1 MKYKKAPFIAAILMG
16 ALALISCVGSPA
28 HPSPAQTYTPEPAA
42 AATPV
47 PTASPQAPGPMVRP
61 VYDDTGRTRYEIDLT
76 FDEKTHMAEARQHV
90 TYVNTTV
97 QELSSL
103 YMHIYPKH
111 FSKREYVSMEIFQ
124 PGMTVYPD
132 NAFNPG
138 DITLDS
144 VRAAGQEADYT
155 IQGEDETIL
164 HIPLPAPLKAG
175 ASIELDLAYGLSVPY
190 RMGRYAWGET
200 GTSFANWYPIMAVY
214 DDTGWNLDPY
224 YEIGDPFYSET
235 ADYTVTIDMPADME
249 AAYTGEV
256 TDDTTSGDRRVLSL
270 TGTGVRDFAF
280 MLSDT
285 YQIEEK
291 TVDDVTVRTAIP
303 PEGVDLADL
312 VMETAGEALHTYNA
326 RFGRY
331 IGDTLTVAFVD
342 DYSGMEYPGIV
353 FIGKDL
359 LNTAKGPQN
368 LQITIAHEIG
378 HQWWYSAVGNDE
390 IDEPW
395 LDESLTS
402 FSTLVYGRESGILPD
417 YWQDIDEIQPQEG
430 RVLEESLGEYEG
442 WDDYEYIYSF
452 GQFFFVKLMLL
463 LGEDTFYPMMQQY
476 YAEYAYGI
484 ARTGDLRDLVASTGN
499 EEALSWF
506 DRCVYGSDYRA
517 YGLIVSTN
525 SLPRPSSL

>member
-1 MKYKKAPFIAAILMG
+1 MRHAKRGALILAFFLIAAVCTACAG
-16 ALALISCVGSPA
+16 NPA
-28 HPSPAQTYTPEPAA
+28 QPSPAATDTPN
-42 AATPV
+42 ATPIAE
-47 PTASPQAPGPMVRP
+47 PGASAPSQTPGPMVRP
-61 VYDDTGRTRYEIDLT
+61 AYADTGRTRYEIDLT
-76 FDEKTHMAEARQHV
+76 FDEETHTAQARQHV
-90 TYVNTTV
+90 TYVNATARD
-97 QELSSL
+97 LSAL

-111 FSKREYVSMEIFQ
+111 FSKREYVAMDIFQ

-138 DITLDS
+138 DITLGT
-144 VRAAGQEADYT
+144 VQAGGQDADYT

-164 HIPLPAPLKAG
+164 HIPLLSPLAPG
-175 ASIELDLAYGLSVPY
+175 ESIELDLTYGLSVPR

-235 ADYTVTIDMPADME
+235 ADYAVTIDMPADME

-256 TDDTTSGDRRVLSL
+256 TDDTTSGDRRVISL
-270 TGTGVRDFAF
+270 AASGVRDFAF
-280 MLSDT
+280 VLSDR
-285 YQIEEK
+285 YRIEEK
-291 TVDDVTVRTAIP
+291 TVDGVTVRVAVP
-303 PEGVDLADL
+303 PEGGDLTDL
-312 VMETAGEALHTYNA
+312 VMNTAGSALHTYNTL
-326 RFGRY
+326 FGRY

-359 LNTAKGPQN
+359 LNTAKGTMT

-402 FSTLVYGRESGILPD
+402 FSTLVYGRENGILQD
-417 YWQDIDEIQPQEG
+417 YRQDLGEIQPETG
-430 RVLEESLGEYEG
+430 RVLEESLGDYASWTEY
-442 WDDYEYIYSF
+442 DYIYSF
-452 GQFFFVKLMLL
+452 GQYFFVKLMLI
-463 LGEDTFYPMMQQY
+463 LGEDQFYPMMQRY

-484 ARTGDLRDLVASTGN
+484 ATTEDLRDLVAETGN

-506 DRCVYGSDYRA
+506 DLCVYGE
-517 YGLIVSTN
+517 
-525 SLPRPSSL
+525 